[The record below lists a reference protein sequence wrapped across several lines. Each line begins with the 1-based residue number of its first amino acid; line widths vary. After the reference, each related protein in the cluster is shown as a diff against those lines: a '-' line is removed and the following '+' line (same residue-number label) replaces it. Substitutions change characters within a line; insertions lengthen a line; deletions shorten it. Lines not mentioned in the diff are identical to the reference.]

1 MALRSRRN
9 PMTKKEARRRSRR
22 NLSRS
27 ENSSEPTPT
36 GRVPLLARSFI
47 LRFAIAALC
56 LLAVYCFPYAELGFS
71 ERVFNAYLDGYA
83 RVVGAILHL
92 SESDIAVSLNQIH
105 GRYSLEIAKSC
116 DAMECNILFVS
127 AMVAFPGSWRRKAI
141 VTVLGMAVL
150 IGFNLA
156 RIVNLYYAGVFWPRA
171 FHFLHAVGWPLAMIA
186 LTGLVFLY
194 CTRFVQEAGRELRL
208 EGSVHGVDPT

>member
-1 MALRSRRN
+1 
-9 PMTKKEARRRSRR
+9 MTKQEAKRRSHGDY
-22 NLSRS
+22 SPS
-27 ENSSEPTPT
+27 EDSGEPTPT

-56 LLAVYCFPYAELGFS
+56 LLTVYCFPYAELGLS

-105 GRYSLEIAKSC
+105 GRFSLEIAKSC

-127 AMVAFPGSWRRKAI
+127 AMVAFPGSWQRKAI
-141 VTVLGMAVL
+141 VAVLGMAVL
-150 IGFNLA
+150 IGFNLT
-156 RIVNLYYAGVFWPRA
+156 RIVSLYYAGVFWPRS
-171 FHFLHAVGWPLAMIA
+171 FHFLHAAGWPLAMIV

-194 CTRFVQEAGRELRL
+194 CTRFVQEAGREPRL
-208 EGSVHGVDPT
+208 EVSVHGVDPT